1 MQARHRV
8 HGLAWGSAV
17 ASQAAPSSTAQIAA
31 QLARLRKDKHG

>member
-17 ASQAAPSSTAQIAA
+17 ANQAAPSSTAQIAA